1 MHSLVHYA
9 SDHLVLSNAN
19 FCLCRLYNFIH
30 NFVRMRRYCGTIL
43 QSLSFFESGRF
54 TLRSRIQLITK
65 ADGQSQFVFL
75 DKNII
80 SVEDISDFKNLLVE
94 NDFYQIKLQAV
105 SGNASGPMV
114 LSSIPSVRKEC
125 IPSN

>member
-1 MHSLVHYA
+1 MQIFASVVCIILFIISCECDDIAEPYFNLYHSV
-9 SDHLVLSNAN
+9 
-19 FCLCRLYNFIH
+19 
-30 NFVRMRRYCGTIL
+30 
-43 QSLSFFESGRF
+43 SGRF

-114 LSSIPSVRKEC
+114 LSSIPSVRKEY